1 MHRSQVLTSKELFT
15 NMVVDLHR
23 SLEKVIE
30 AAETKSAASLA
41 AVDLHRLLDG
51 SGIVRRPVKTKKN
64 STHVTLLPMAMIL
77 LRSLQN
83 RNALARRCVLNM
95 PQPPTWMHA

>member
-1 MHRSQVLTSKELFT
+1 MHRSQVLTYKELFT

-41 AVDLHRLLDG
+41 AVDLLRLLDG

-77 LRSLQN
+77 HRSVDSMAKESAALQPCQ
-83 RNALARRCVLNM
+83 AV
-95 PQPPTWMHA
+95 PVI

>member
-1 MHRSQVLTSKELFT
+1 MTCKDSLHRSQVLTYKELFT

-41 AVDLHRLLDG
+41 AVDLHRLQD
-51 SGIVRRPVKTKKN
+51 SSPSTVIVTV
-64 STHVTLLPMAMIL
+64 
-77 LRSLQN
+77 
-83 RNALARRCVLNM
+83 
-95 PQPPTWMHA
+95 

>member
-1 MHRSQVLTSKELFT
+1 
-15 NMVVDLHR
+15 MVVDLHR

-51 SGIVRRPVKTKKN
+51 GVVRRPVRSVRKKMNMVKTKKK

-77 LRSLQN
+77 HRSVDSMAKESAALQPCQ
-83 RNALARRCVLNM
+83 AV
-95 PQPPTWMHA
+95 PVI